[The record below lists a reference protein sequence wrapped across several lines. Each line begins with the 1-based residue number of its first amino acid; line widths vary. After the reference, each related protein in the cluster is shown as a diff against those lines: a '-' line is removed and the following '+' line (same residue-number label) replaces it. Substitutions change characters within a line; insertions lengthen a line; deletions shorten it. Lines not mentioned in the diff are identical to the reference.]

1 MKDIINKK
9 VIIKTGIYKNE
20 WGIVKGFDGDY
31 YHIALWN
38 GDTYLIFDRKDIRV
52 SKNQEYV

>member
-1 MKDIINKK
+1 MNDLVNKK

-20 WGIVKGFDGDY
+20 WGIVKGFDGD
-31 YHIALWN
+31 
-38 GDTYLIFDRKDIRV
+38 TYLIFDRKDIRV